1 MSMNLHLSNFY
12 ILQFTLLDAMGW
24 EIGRMRIMIILILKL
39 GNVVIAHIL
48 VELMKGVVMMIIGS
62 ALVIFC
68 VDKIAVPLTSIIG
81 LTAAMTQKVCKY
93 SGGNSHLDKALF
105 M

>member
-1 MSMNLHLSNFY
+1 MSMILHLSNLY

-24 EIGRMRIMIILILKL
+24 EIGHMWMMIILILKL
-39 GNVVIAHIL
+39 GNVVIAHTL

-68 VDKIAVPLTSIIG
+68 VDMMAVPLTSIIG
-81 LTAAMTQKVCKY
+81 LTVALTQKVCKY
-93 SGGNSHLDKALF
+93 SGGKSHLDKAVF